1 MSIGSR
7 GRAVAGLRSAGCG
20 TGCGTKAREA
30 VPGVALVVESVP
42 RFACQSPTQQKT
54 PRRGGEAFLGL
65 LQGGEI
71 CISIYV
77 DPWEVGGPL
86 CAAGRVD
93 GSQLPYERRQARPG
107 SFVCPLSIPS
117 RESLNQDTNIRA
129 ICV

>member
-1 MSIGSR
+1 
-7 GRAVAGLRSAGCG
+7 VPL
-20 TGCGTKAREA
+20 KARNLA
-30 VPGVALVVESVP
+30 P
-42 RFACQSPTQQKT
+42 QQKT
-54 PRRGGEAFLGL
+54 PHRGGGAFLGL

-86 CAAGRVD
+86 CAAGQVD
-93 GSQLPYERRQARPG
+93 GSQLPYERRQAQPG
-107 SFVCPLSIPS
+107 SFVSPLSFLS